1 MEKQLAVTRSR
12 GTDFDKYG
20 RIESHVIGNEVVGIL
35 QAEET
40 SPNEKLTRI
49 ENLNHETDHL
59 EVYF

>member
-1 MEKQLAVTRSR
+1 MEKQLAITRYR

-20 RIESHVIGNEVVGIL
+20 RIESHIIGNAVVGIL

-49 ENLNHETDHL
+49 ENLNHETDL
-59 EVYF
+59 SEVNF